1 MSQKLAC
8 NLNLGIQKITLRVD
22 QKEEEN
28 VRQAAKLVNEM
39 VQFYEKK
46 LNSSDPNKV
55 MAMVALDLGI
65 CSLKFKNQVQNQR
78 SEAKHGNQELFKMV
92 DSFLN

>member
-8 NLNLGIQKITLRVD
+8 NLHLGIQKVTLKVD
-22 QKEEEN
+22 SKEEEN
-28 VRQAAKLVNEM
+28 IRLAAKLVNEM
-39 VQFYEKK
+39 VQYYEKE

-65 CSLKFKNQVQNQR
+65 CNFKFKKELEFKNEEVER
-78 SEAKHGNQELFKMV
+78 GNKELFKVV
-92 DSFLN
+92 DNFLN

>member
-1 MSQKLAC
+1 MNQKLAC

-65 CSLKFKNQVQNQR
+65 CSLKFKSQVQNQR
-78 SEAKHGNQELFKMV
+78 SEVKHGNQELFKMV